1 MPNDGKRKGL
11 WGKLTS
17 GLFEF
22 DAPLTANLLPLLPET
37 PSRGRRDRRAP
48 APGVDASDAG
58 ETVEIDLQD
67 APAEPDERAE
77 LDDRERAALVVIH
90 GHAPGERFDV
100 EPGTVSLGPDDDV
113 VLICDDDGVTLRA
126 QGEGHGVHVDFRRVR
141 EARLE
146 HGALVGIGGTIL
158 KFLRCRDLAGAH
170 FDELYR
176 LHRFDGLTDI
186 HHERYLRRRLWSELS
201 HARRH
206 ASPLALVVLDLAPRT
221 DRGVALTG
229 TAHDLA
235 LRELARAARRATGD
249 AEILARHGSGQL
261 ALVLPGLDLAAAT
274 PRAEALRA
282 AVAAPIAI
290 EGRRVAPGPTIG
302 IAVLERDMLVH
313 DDLLRAAIAALPARA

>member
-48 APGVDASDAG
+48 APGVPVGVVDRS

-67 APAEPDERAE
+67 APEVI
-77 LDDRERAALVVIH
+77 DDRERAALVVVH

-100 EPGTVSLGPDDDV
+100 EPGSVTLGPEDDA

-126 QGEGHGVHVDFRRVR
+126 RGPGADIHVDFRRVR
-141 EARLE
+141 EARLG
-146 HGALVGIGGTIL
+146 HGALVGIAGTLL

-176 LHRFDGLTDI
+176 LHRFDGLTDV
-186 HHERYLRRRLWSELS
+186 HHERWLRRRLWSELS

-221 DRGVALTG
+221 DRGALLTG
-229 TAHDLA
+229 MAHDLA
-235 LRELARAARRATGD
+235 LREVARAARRATGD
-249 AEILARHGSGQL
+249 TEVLGRHGSGQL
-261 ALVLPGLDLAAAT
+261 ALVLPGLGLAAANS
-274 PRAEALRA
+274 RAEALRA
-282 AVAAPIAI
+282 AVAAPLAI
-290 EGRRVAPGPTIG
+290 EGQRVAPRPAIG
-302 IAVLERDMLVH
+302 VAVLDREMLVH
-313 DDLLRAAIAALPARA
+313 DDLLRAALAALPARA